1 MSHPPG
7 WLVSMDADGI
17 IAEIASAQHSAVSRK
32 QLLAAGVGGHVID
45 HRVATGRLLVVHPG
59 VYFPDGHPRSWEQTL
74 MAAVLAAGPGAVA
87 SHRSAGRLAGM
98 PGMGLTAEVSVGAH
112 RAPRVVGARLHR
124 VAQLGPPDT
133 GLVAGIP
140 CTRPARTLIDLAG
153 VQTPAGAGSGA
164 RRLPQPPTGQC
175 RVPGTAARC
184 TWPARSRRR
193 RGTGGAPGRTD
204 GSSAPDTERV
214 RAPPA
219 GGPAAC
225 RPPRSPHAV
234 PSRLARRPKSVLDIA
249 YPDVRLG
256 IEADSYRHHSSRTDW
271 GRDRTRNR
279 MLTALGWRILPV
291 TWEDLVPTADEV
303 LALVARSLK
312 QRPLSVG

>member
-1 MSHPPG
+1 LSHPPG

-153 VQTPAGAGSGA
+153 VQTPAALGAALDDCLSRRLVSVEYLGRRLDALGRRGRDGAGALAGLLAERTGA
-164 RRLPQPPTGQC
+164 RPRTQSEFERRLLAALRRAGLPAPRTQYQVALPGGRKASWTSPTPTSGSAS
-175 RVPGTAARC
+175 RPIATATTPAGPIGVGTALA
-184 TWPARSRRR
+184 
-193 RGTGGAPGRTD
+193 TG
-204 GSSAPDTERV
+204 
-214 RAPPA
+214 
-219 GGPAAC
+219 C
-225 RPPRSPHAV
+225 
-234 PSRLARRPKSVLDIA
+234 
-249 YPDVRLG
+249 
-256 IEADSYRHHSSRTDW
+256 
-271 GRDRTRNR
+271 
-279 MLTALGWRILPV
+279 
-291 TWEDLVPTADEV
+291 
-303 LALVARSLK
+303 
-312 QRPLSVG
+312 